1 MSDPRDRE
9 EATSRNR
16 RRRYLAILFS
26 DLSHSVSI
34 ASTMETEDY
43 ADLLSRLRR
52 TFEDVI
58 LKHGGT
64 IIELPGDGVLASFG
78 HPEARE
84 DDGRRATEAALELH
98 ERVRRLQ
105 SDLRLPASTPLRLH
119 TGIHAGLV
127 LINEA
132 DSARGQLGLLGSAVN
147 IAARI
152 SDAAGSDEILVS
164 AETLGPERNFFH
176 TGPGR
181 TLQLQG
187 IPDPI
192 TVYDILGRAPIGT
205 RFEARA
211 KRGLTPFNGRQAE
224 LHILKQGLDSVLAG
238 KPRHLAIVAAT
249 GAGKTRLA
257 EEFLQGASRRDCQIH
272 RGYCESY
279 LSAEP
284 LQPFLQM
291 LRSLCGL
298 HDGMSAPVAAEALE
312 TTLLAIDPDRIMDR
326 TVLLRALS
334 LASKGEGRHLPSQD
348 TIETVV
354 KLFDVLAERKP
365 LVLFIDDW
373 QWADDATRQTLGAI
387 TTLDHRPILALVATR
402 AFAPGEQGMS
412 DAQIVDLAPL
422 AVNEAEET
430 IRQLLPQADP
440 FVINEIR
447 DYSGG
452 NPLFIEE
459 LCHSAAHDSMDRRAV
474 RTHGGA
480 AWLDK
485 LIESRVERLPPAQA
499 QLVRAASV
507 IGNVIPLSLLERVT
521 GCGENHPVVVALAEQ
536 DLIFPGERQGT
547 LRFKHGIA
555 RDVIYKAVG
564 LHQRNAMHMQIA
576 EALRQHGP
584 SGGEE
589 EPYELLA
596 YHYGASGKAAEAARY
611 AELAGDKA
619 MTASA
624 LDRAQIQYRAALA
637 ALDLEQSDGNQLRW
651 LQIAQRLALCCVFD
665 PSREQLEV
673 LQRAVELAT
682 SRGDLNAMARAEY
695 WVGYV
700 TYALGQSGT
709 AISHLETALAHAKQ
723 VGDASLAAQI
733 GAVLGQAS
741 AAAGDYGRSLALLDE
756 AIAAK
761 RERTSAPTYRK
772 SGRPA
777 VGLAYSLACRAA
789 VMGDRGQFEQAH
801 ACFEE
806 ALAGV
811 DRAEHQVEGSI
822 LCWRSAVYLWQGR
835 WDEAQRTAAE
845 AQRIGE
851 RVKSLYLYAMS
862 RSLDG
867 YAAWKPSRSAAAM
880 QAIQDA
886 TSWLES
892 YDQALFTSLNY
903 GWLAEGMVADAK
915 WQQARRHAARGIL
928 RSRHRDR
935 IGEAMTYRALA
946 VASAAGQGRKPPE
959 MYIALALQSAR
970 ARGAAHEVAVTQL
983 CDAEIKL
990 AREERAQAIT
1000 LLEQAETAF
1009 NAMAMTWHLGDAR
1022 RVRDLFGCG

>member
-1 MSDPRDRE
+1 
-9 EATSRNR
+9 
-16 RRRYLAILFS
+16 
-26 DLSHSVSI
+26 
-34 ASTMETEDY
+34 
-43 ADLLSRLRR
+43 
-52 TFEDVI
+52 
-58 LKHGGT
+58 
-64 IIELPGDGVLASFG
+64 
-78 HPEARE
+78 
-84 DDGRRATEAALELH
+84 
-98 ERVRRLQ
+98 
-105 SDLRLPASTPLRLH
+105 
-119 TGIHAGLV
+119 
-127 LINEA
+127 
-132 DSARGQLGLLGSAVN
+132 
-147 IAARI
+147 
-152 SDAAGSDEILVS
+152 
-164 AETLGPERNFFH
+164 
-176 TGPGR
+176 
-181 TLQLQG
+181 
-187 IPDPI
+187 
-192 TVYDILGRAPIGT
+192 
-205 RFEARA
+205 
-211 KRGLTPFNGRQAE
+211 
-224 LHILKQGLDSVLAG
+224 
-238 KPRHLAIVAAT
+238 LAIVAAA
-249 GAGKTRLA
+249 GSGKTRLA
-257 EEFLQGASRRDCQIH
+257 EEFLLSAAGHDCQIH

-291 LRSLCGL
+291 LRSLCRL
-298 HDGMSAPVAAEALE
+298 SDGMSAALAAEALE
-312 TTLLAIDPDRIMDR
+312 NTLLAIDPERFVDR

-334 LASKGEGRHLPSQD
+334 LGAPAASRGEGRHLPSQD
-348 TIETVV
+348 TIETIAR
-354 KLFDVLAERKP
+354 LFDVLAARKP

-387 TTLDHRPILALVATR
+387 TSLDHRPILALVATR

-422 AVNEAEET
+422 AVNEAEDT
-430 IRQLLPQADP
+430 IRQLLPHADP
-440 FVINEIR
+440 FVVNQIR

-459 LCHSAAHDSMDRRAV
+459 LCHSAAHESMDRRAV

-521 GCGENHPVVVALAEQ
+521 GCGEHHPVVLALAEQ

-576 EALRQHGP
+576 ETLRQHVP

-619 MTASA
+619 MAASA

-637 ALDLEQSDGNQLRW
+637 ALDLGQADSSYQRW
-651 LQIAQRLALCCVFD
+651 LQIAQRLAQCCVFD
-665 PSREQLEV
+665 PSREQLGI
-673 LQRAVELAT
+673 LQQAVELAT
-682 SRGDLNAMARAEY
+682 THGDQNAMARAEY

-709 AISHLETALAHAKQ
+709 AIGHLETALAYAER
-723 VGDASLAAQI
+723 VGDGSLVAQI

-741 AAAGDYGRSLALLDE
+741 AAAGDYERSLALLDE
-756 AIAAK
+756 AIAIK

-777 VGLAYSLACRAA
+777 VGLAYSLSCKAA
-789 VMGDRGQFEQAH
+789 ILGDRGHFEQAH

-845 AQRIGE
+845 AQRIAE
-851 RVKSLYLYAMS
+851 RVKSLYQYAMS
-862 RSLDG
+862 MSLGG
-867 YAAWKPSRSAAAM
+867 YAAWKTSRSTASM

-903 GWLAEGMVADAK
+903 GWLAEGMVAEGK
-915 WQQARRHAARGIL
+915 WQQARRHAARAIA
-928 RSRHRDR
+928 RSRSHER

-946 VASAAGQGRKPPE
+946 VASAAGQGRKPPDV
-959 MYIALALQSAR
+959 YIALALQSAR

-983 CDAEIKL
+983 CDAEIKA
-990 AREERAQAIT
+990 ARGERTPAAT
-1000 LLEQAETAF
+1000 LLDQAEAAF
-1009 NAMAMTWHLGDAR
+1009 DALAMTWHLGKAR
-1022 RVRDLFGCG
+1022 QLRRQFDCG